1 MIPPESLTR
10 LQTRRE
16 VLGKACCGIGSL
28 ALSSLLA
35 GQACADSGK
44 PQFQGKARSVIFLF
58 MAGGPSHIETFDP
71 KPLLN
76 RLDGQPRPHDVTALE
91 DLWDGAGLAVNV
103 QGHEL
108 ALFRVG
114 DEVFATDALCT
125 HGNARLCDGFVEG
138 HEIECPLHQGR
149 FDLRSGAATCAP
161 AFHALK
167 VYPIRIDGGRVHV
180 SFD

>member
-1 MIPPESLTR
+1 MSKHWNEAAA
-10 LQTRRE
+10 
-16 VLGKACCGIGSL
+16 LG
-28 ALSSLLA
+28 
-35 GQACADSGK
+35 
-44 PQFQGKARSVIFLF
+44 
-58 MAGGPSHIETFDP
+58 
-71 KPLLN
+71 
-76 RLDGQPRPHDVTALE
+76 

-103 QGHEL
+103 QGREL

-125 HGNARLCDGFVEG
+125 HGNARLCDGFIEG
-138 HEIECPLHQGR
+138 HEVECPLHQGR

-161 AFHALK
+161 AVQALK